1 MGSLRTEP
9 FRRTT
14 LAGLLLLITACPAL
28 AQQAAEPQLFSQ
40 SVKAILERD
49 FPSPDLSYLLLDASG
64 NVLAGRWPEQKAVSP
79 GSLVKPF
86 LAIAY
91 GEQHEGRF
99 PTVRCRG
106 TADRC
111 WLPRGH
117 GNLGL
122 EEAIAQ
128 SCNAY
133 FLKLSAGL
141 DRQRAA
147 ETFARYGLAAPPIT
161 SSADNLA
168 GLGDAWKE
176 TPLTWARAYLQL
188 VNEQQSPA
196 QNRIVKGMLDSAER
210 GTARAVDAALG
221 RNAALGKTG
230 TAACSHTPRGA
241 ADGFTVI
248 LYPAAQPRLLLLV
261 RVHGV
266 TGAES
271 AKIAGAMMRSLGGGE
286 R

>member
-1 MGSLRTEP
+1 MANSTRADFPRCAAGE
-9 FRRTT
+9 RRTAAGC
-14 LAGLLLLITACPAL
+14 LADTGIWDWRRQSRSPAT
-28 AQQAAEPQLFSQ
+28 P
-40 SVKAILERD
+40 I
-49 FPSPDLSYLLLDASG
+49 
-64 NVLAGRWPEQKAVSP
+64 
-79 GSLVKPF
+79 
-86 LAIAY
+86 
-91 GEQHEGRF
+91 
-99 PTVRCRG
+99 
-106 TADRC
+106 
-111 WLPRGH
+111 
-117 GNLGL
+117 
-122 EEAIAQ
+122 
-128 SCNAY
+128 